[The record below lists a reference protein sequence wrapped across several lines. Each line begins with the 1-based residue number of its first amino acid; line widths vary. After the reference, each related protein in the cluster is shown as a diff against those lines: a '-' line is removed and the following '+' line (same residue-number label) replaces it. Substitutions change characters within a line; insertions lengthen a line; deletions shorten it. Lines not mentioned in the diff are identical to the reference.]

1 MEKETEQ
8 EKEKETPQAKEARL
22 WAEFKAQ
29 LNDRQQV
36 ALQIAER
43 MQFDVERCSGFQ
55 AFKAAV

>member
-1 MEKETEQ
+1 MENQK

-22 WAEFKAQ
+22 WTEFKEQ

-43 MQFDVERCSGFQ
+43 MQFDVKRCSGFL
-55 AFKAAV
+55 AFKASS